1 MYNVIKVLPSCTL
14 VHTPTFSIQ
23 ILDYKGTWKQKRK
36 LVWWCC
42 AGAVICTVFPEEE
55 KERQRL
61 QLLAPTTNN
70 VVVYYTLRTFF
81 QGEFVCHIGGQLLM
95 IYGTPD
101 SFLYHSVYR
110 KTHPAILYYSCWQN
124 AICFPVILFSPIHK
138 NNGSQPI
145 HTRNHFDL

>member
-1 MYNVIKVLPSCTL
+1 MYNVIKVLV
-14 VHTPTFSIQ
+14 VHYY
-23 ILDYKGTWKQKRK
+23 ILQHSSFKFWITKALENKRGS
-36 LVWWCC
+36 WC
-42 AGAVICTVFPEEE
+42 GAVICTVFPEEE

>member
-1 MYNVIKVLPSCTL
+1 MLCYA
-14 VHTPTFSIQ
+14 
-23 ILDYKGTWKQKRK
+23 G
-36 LVWWCC
+36 
-42 AGAVICTVFPEEE
+42 GAVICTVFPEEE

-101 SFLYHSVYR
+101 SFLYHSVLYSVYNYCIHYTDR
-110 KTHPAILYYSCWQN
+110 PTQPSSTTHADKMQFVFQLSYS
-124 AICFPVILFSPIHK
+124 LIHK
-138 NNGSQPI
+138 KKASQFTLGTFLI
-145 HTRNHFDL
+145 YNFWFLSLMKVKIFF

>member
-1 MYNVIKVLPSCTL
+1 M
-14 VHTPTFSIQ
+14 
-23 ILDYKGTWKQKRK
+23 
-36 LVWWCC
+36 WWCC

-61 QLLAPTTNN
+61 QLLAPTTND

-101 SFLYHSVYR
+101 SFLYHSVYYMYTER
-110 KTHPAILYYSCWQN
+110 PTQPSSTTHADKMQFVFQLSYSQE
-124 AICFPVILFSPIHK
+124 K
-138 NNGSQPI
+138 SQ
-145 HTRNHFDL
+145 TAAA

>member
-1 MYNVIKVLPSCTL
+1 MWC
-14 VHTPTFSIQ
+14 
-23 ILDYKGTWKQKRK
+23 
-36 LVWWCC
+36 CC

-61 QLLAPTTNN
+61 QLLAPTTCN

-101 SFLYHSVYR
+101 SFLYHSVYYICIQ
-110 KTHPAILYYSCWQN
+110 KDPPSHPLLLMLTKCNLFSSYPAIQ
-124 AICFPVILFSPIHK
+124 FPAASLTKTTIVKKGRKSAILFLASSTMCSRLEWVRKI
-138 NNGSQPI
+138 
-145 HTRNHFDL
+145 